1 MWRVRSSNVHDTPEL
16 FFTCGWLQSK
26 VDDIKSWMGLEIFD
40 QEIHIHKLWIAVL
53 IIDIPKRPPY
63 SKQC

>member
-40 QEIHIHKLWIAVL
+40 Q
-53 IIDIPKRPPY
+53 
-63 SKQC
+63 